1 MAAGARRAA
10 PAGPLTLAGTPQEAA
25 RRGWFDRLIDGLA
38 VVAGAMLCALTVLI
52 CVDVAGR
59 KPGLFTIPWTLD
71 VAEYTLYIV
80 TFCGAPWVLREG
92 GHISIDLFVERLR
105 PALRH
110 RVALVSHGVGAL
122 VSGILLYY
130 SCRVWWVS
138 FSEGVLVHE
147 TFVFPEWLLMSLAP
161 PVFLILLVMF
171 VRFITGASAR
181 PGDGFKT
188 DGL

>member
-1 MAAGARRAA
+1 
-10 PAGPLTLAGTPQEAA
+10 LAGSPKDAT
-25 RRGWFDRLIDGLA
+25 RRGWFDRVIDGLA

-92 GHISIDLFVERLR
+92 GHIAIDLFVQRLR
-105 PALRH
+105 PVLRQ
-110 RVALVSHGVGAL
+110 RVAFLTHIVGAL
-122 VSGILLYY
+122 VSAILLYY
-130 SCRVWWVS
+130 SCRVWWTS
-138 FSEGVLVHE
+138 FSEGVLIHE
-147 TFVFPEWLLMSLAP
+147 TFVFPEWLLLSVAP
-161 PVFLILLVMF
+161 PVFLILLVLF
-171 VRFITGASAR
+171 VRFIAGASWRGEA
-181 PGDGFKT
+181 GYGT